1 MAASSRASKAES
13 GSPSRRS
20 PQRSNRAKTKKAS
33 GSRSDKAGPTDKRP
47 PTRKKPIRYGSEV
60 PRVYTPPL
68 RELTPDT
75 TLGYSVI
82 QFAETILMMTLL
94 PWQKWLLI
102 HMLELLPDDSL
113 RFRTVVVLVAR
124 QNGKSTLSQVLGLWF
139 MYVYGIALILGT
151 AQDLDTAEEV
161 WEGAVNLATE
171 TDDDENPV
179 RPELADLVEKVVQV
193 NGKKALV
200 VKVAGKKKRW
210 KVKAA
215 NRRAGRGLSG
225 DVIFL
230 DELREHQSW
239 DAWGSIT
246 KTTIARAFA
255 LILCISNAGD
265 STSIVLRHLRKLGH
279 AAVGDPDGIVKADE
293 EDPHADEP
301 TEEELEEFDD
311 DAADLLDEM
320 EDDDSLGLF
329 EWSARPGRAVLDR
342 DGWCEANP
350 SLGYTIQERSL
361 ASAANTDPEWV
372 FRTECL
378 CQWLGGTLS
387 GPFPAMSWE
396 AGRWAPDDPSERPPK
411 IEGPLKAC
419 VTMSRD
425 RKTTSITVAGYRADG
440 LPQFEVVAQRAG
452 SAWVRDWFHE
462 DKPTRKRIE
471 HITGRKGGAEGELLK
486 ELAADWVDP
495 TGKKRKGL
503 PVHFWAG
510 DELAGWTGLFFDL
523 ISAGDIDDNDKP
535 TGARHLPQPAL
546 DVAAANAVVKPTGTR
561 FVWDDIKSPVDI
573 HTLIGA
579 TGAVGLLLDTT
590 KAPKKKP
597 EARIRTIGG

>member
-1 MAASSRASKAES
+1 VAETSSGSKAASRAR
-13 GSPSRRS
+13 RRS
-20 PQRSNRAKTKKAS
+20 SDRTKS
-33 GSRSDKAGPTDKRP
+33 GPTDKRP

-68 RELTPDT
+68 RELTPET
-75 TLGYSVI
+75 SLGFSVI
-82 QFAETILMMTLL
+82 EFAETVLLLTLL

-102 HMLELLPDDSL
+102 HMLELLPDNSL
-113 RFRTVVVLVAR
+113 RFRTVIVLVAR

-139 MYVYGIALILGT
+139 MYVYGIALVLGT

-179 RPELADLVEKVVQV
+179 RPELHDLVDKVVQV

-200 VKVAGKKKRW
+200 LKTKKRW

-255 LILCISNAGD
+255 LILCMSNAGD

-293 EDPHADEP
+293 EDPYADEP
-301 TEEELEEFDD
+301 TDEELEEFDD
-311 DAADLLDEM
+311 DAAELLEDL
-320 EDDDSLGLF
+320 EDDETLGIF
-329 EWSARPGRAVLDR
+329 EWSAKPGRSVHDR

-350 SLGYTIQERSL
+350 SLGYTIQERTL
-361 ASAANTDPEWV
+361 ASAAKTDPEWV

-378 CQWLGGTLS
+378 CQWPGGTLS
-387 GPFPAMSWE
+387 GPFPPMTWE
-396 AGRWAPDDPSERPPK
+396 AGRWAPDRPTDTPPK
-411 IEGPLKAC
+411 IVGPLKAC
-419 VTMSRD
+419 VVMSHD
-425 RKTTSITVAGYRADG
+425 RKTTSIVVAGRREDG
-440 LPQFEVVAQRAG
+440 LPQVEVVAQRAG
-452 SAWVRDWFHE
+452 TAWVRGWFHE

-471 HITGRKGGAEGELLK
+471 QITGRKAGPEGALLK
-486 ELAADWVDP
+486 DLESDWTDEKGVHHQ
-495 TGKKRKGL
+495 GL

-510 DELAGWTGLFFDL
+510 EDLPGWTGEFYDL
-523 ISAGDIDDNDKP
+523 VKVGDLDENDQPAGL
-535 TGARHLPQPAL
+535 RHLPQPAL
-546 DVAAANAVVKPTGTR
+546 DVAAGNAVTKPSGTR
-561 FVWDDIKSPVDI
+561 FIWDDQKSPVDI
-573 HTLIGA
+573 STLIGA
-579 TGAVGLLLDTT
+579 TGAVGLLLT
-590 KAPKKKP
+590 AKP
-597 EARIRTIGG
+597 PERSVYEDHDLLVL